1 LIRDILA
8 RGGLWRRIVT
18 RAVVVVGVLWV
29 GGLMMRSFPHD
40 QVLVF
45 PVGSV
50 FPNATRFSA
59 SWKQPGEREARGG
72 VTLTFTTPPP
82 LRIRH
87 HAELPNGDYLVSIEV
102 VSDFDPALSGKS
114 KPTAPDD
121 HADRPENSAKKP
133 ESPELSPAARGVQ
146 TNIERRVTL
155 GGGET
160 LVALVTG
167 GF

>member
-1 LIRDILA
+1 
-8 RGGLWRRIVT
+8 
-18 RAVVVVGVLWV
+18 VLWV
-29 GGLMMRSFPHD
+29 GGLVMRSFPHD
-40 QVLVF
+40 QLLVF
-45 PVGSV
+45 PVGSA

-59 SWKQPGEREARGG
+59 SWKQVGEREARGG
-72 VTLTFTTPPP
+72 VTLTFSTAPP
-82 LRIRH
+82 LQIRH
-87 HAELPNGDYLVSIEV
+87 HADLPNGDYLVSVEV
-102 VSDFDPALSGKS
+102 ISEFAPTTPEKS

-121 HADRPENSAKKP
+121 DADRPEISAKKP
-133 ESPELSPAARGVQ
+133 QTAEVSPAERGVQ

>member
-8 RGGLWRRIVT
+8 RGGLGRRIVT
-18 RAVVVVGVLWV
+18 RAVVVIGVLWV
-29 GGLMMRSFPHD
+29 GGLVMRSFPHD
-40 QVLVF
+40 QLLVF
-45 PVGSV
+45 PVGSA
-50 FPNATRFSA
+50 FPNARRFSA
-59 SWKQPGEREARGG
+59 SWKQAGEREARGG
-72 VTLTFTTPPP
+72 VTLTFTTAPP
-82 LRIRH
+82 LQIRH
-87 HAELPNGDYLVSIEV
+87 HADLPNGDYLVSVEV
-102 VSDFDPALSGKS
+102 VSDFEQAAFGKS

-121 HADRPENSAKKP
+121 RADLPENSAKKRQSA
-133 ESPELSPAARGVQ
+133 EVSPTERGVQ

>member
-8 RGGLWRRIVT
+8 RGGLGRRIVT
-18 RAVVVVGVLWV
+18 RAVVVIGVLWV
-29 GGLMMRSFPHD
+29 GGLVLRSLPHD
-40 QVLVF
+40 QLLIF
-45 PVGSV
+45 PIGSA

-59 SWKQPGEREARGG
+59 SWKQAGEREARGG
-72 VTLTFTTPPP
+72 VTLTFTAPPP
-82 LRIRH
+82 LQIRH
-87 HAELPNGDYLVSIEV
+87 HAELPNGDYLVSVEV
-102 VSDFDPALSGKS
+102 VSDFEPTAAGKS
-114 KPTAPDD
+114 KPTAPDES
-121 HADRPENSAKKP
+121 ADRPENSAKKP
-133 ESPELSPAARGVQ
+133 ETTEVSPTERGVQ